1 MFVIIKGA
9 GDLASGAA
17 LRLRHAGFDVAMTEL
32 PRPLAVRRTVCFS
45 RAVYEGSA
53 LVEDITAVLVKDG
66 AGMRDCLAWGRVAVF
81 VDPEA
86 RIVKR
91 FPPDALVDA
100 VMAKK
105 NTGTA
110 INDAPVVIALGP
122 GFTAGTDC
130 HAVIET
136 MRGHSLGRVI
146 TEGSALPNTGV
157 PGEIGGFAAERLL
170 RVPVDGIF
178 EPLRAIGDRVKRGD
192 PVALVR
198 YGEPAWNAA
207 GGQGTAAV
215 PAGTI
220 LAVAGGPAAAGA
232 AAAAGMPDSA
242 AATPAPA
249 EIRAAI
255 DGMVRGLLPP
265 GIAVKAGMKAGDID
279 PRCERFHCFTV
290 SDKALAVAGG
300 VLEAVMRFAPV
311 RPAPAPASAR
321 FTSSGPLAYEK

>member
-9 GDLASGAA
+9 GDLASGVA

-45 RAVYEGSA
+45 QAVREGSA
-53 LVEDITAVLVKDG
+53 LVEDVAATLVKDE
-66 AGMRDCLAWGRVAVF
+66 AEMRDCLAGGRVAVF

-91 FPPDALVDA
+91 FSPDALVDA
-100 VMAKK
+100 VMAKR

-110 INDAPVVIALGP
+110 IDDAPAVIALGP
-122 GFTAGTDC
+122 GFTAGLDC
-130 HAVIET
+130 HAIIET
-136 MRGHSLGRVI
+136 MRGHTLGRVI
-146 TEGSALPNTGV
+146 TGGSARPNTGV
-157 PGEIGGFAAERLL
+157 PGEIAGFAAERIL
-170 RVPVDGIF
+170 RAPVDGVF
-178 EPLRAIGDRVKRGD
+178 EPLAAIGDRVKRGD

-198 YGEPAWNAA
+198 SAEPPRDAA
-207 GGQGTAAV
+207 GGGQDGAAAV
-215 PAGTI
+215 PAD
-220 LAVAGGPAAAGA
+220 AADASAPAAIR
-232 AAAAGMPDSA
+232 
-242 AATPAPA
+242 A

-300 VLEAVMRFAPV
+300 VLEAVMRFA
-311 RPAPAPASAR
+311 SAR
-321 FTSSGPLAYEK
+321 FALSRFSPARFVSAPAANEK